1 MADFCVKKM
10 YVIYHHEIVSRLQP
24 IHFFKTLD
32 FDIARFAYNVIVSIV
47 QFTKG
52 RKIRPF
58 IHKIYINKCPA
69 LNTIS

>member
-1 MADFCVKKM
+1 MVDFCVKK
-10 YVIYHHEIVSRLQP
+10 IHEIVSRLQP

-52 RKIRPF
+52 RKIF
-58 IHKIYINKCPA
+58 KQS
-69 LNTIS
+69 TSDGF